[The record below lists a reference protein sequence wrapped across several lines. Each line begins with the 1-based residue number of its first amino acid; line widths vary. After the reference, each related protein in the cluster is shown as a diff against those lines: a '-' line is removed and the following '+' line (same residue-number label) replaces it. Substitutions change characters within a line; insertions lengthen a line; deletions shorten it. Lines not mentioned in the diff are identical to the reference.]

1 MSPYLDSIMKN
12 LATLF
17 IFILILS
24 THVFGQ
30 RDRNISIWNASP
42 TLYNAAAVASGPE
55 DYSFFTNF
63 RTQWL
68 AVSGAL
74 PCRTN
79 NLVTEFKIPDGSGN
93 NHFGIGMSAMNDQSG
108 DTRLN
113 STFISIPINYSIKL
127 DQENLLSIGISPG
140 YYMQYFDNSAQT
152 WENQWDGTIFNTELS
167 SGENLN
173 TSYSAIDLGSG
184 IYYQNIQRNSN
195 RIYGGVSLNHIT
207 RQKIDFSFGG
217 DKLYR
222 NLSLQAGADFVT
234 RRRDLRVQPQLVY
247 IRSGRTINLTGGV
260 QIEHIIQEASKI
272 TEIVKTTTFNYG
284 FFYRWN
290 DAIVA
295 TIGFKLR
302 RYKIGL
308 AFDANISKLSQV
320 SNGIGAVEVY
330 FKTLHLYKYP
340 KKRTRL

>member
-1 MSPYLDSIMKN
+1 MKN
-12 LATLF
+12 LAPL
-17 IFILILS
+17 FILILLIS
-24 THVFGQ
+24 TNAFGQ

-68 AVSGAL
+68 TLSGAL

-79 NLVTEFKIPDGSGN
+79 NLVAEFKIPDGSGN
-93 NHFGIGMSAMNDQSG
+93 NHFGIGLSAMNDQSG
-108 DTRLN
+108 DARLN
-113 STFISIPINYSIKL
+113 TTSISIPINYSIEL
-127 DQENLLSIGISPG
+127 DKENILSIGISPG

-152 WENQWDGTIFNTELS
+152 WENQWDGTIFNSDLS

-173 TSYSAIDLGSG
+173 TSYSAVDLGSG

-222 NLSLQAGADFVT
+222 NLSIQAGADLST
-234 RRRDLRVQPQLVY
+234 RRRDLRVQPQIVY
-247 IRSGRTINLTGGV
+247 ISSGKTFNLTGGV
-260 QIEHIIQEASKI
+260 QMEHIIQEASRI

-290 DAIVA
+290 DAIVT
-295 TIGFKLR
+295 TIGCKLKR
-302 RYKIGL
+302 FKIGL
-308 AFDANISKLSQV
+308 AFDANISKLSQAT
-320 SNGIGAVEVY
+320 SGIGAIEVY
-330 FKTLHLYKYP
+330 FKTLHLYKYT

>member
-1 MSPYLDSIMKN
+1 MKN
-12 LATLF
+12 LAPL
-17 IFILILS
+17 FILILLIS
-24 THVFGQ
+24 NSIFSQ

-68 AVSGAL
+68 TVSGAL
-74 PCRTN
+74 PFRTN
-79 NLVTEFKIPDGSGN
+79 NLVAEFKIPDGSGN
-93 NHFGIGMSAMNDQSG
+93 NHFGIGLSAMNDQSG
-108 DTRLN
+108 DARLN
-113 STFISIPINYSIKL
+113 TTSISIPINYSIEL
-127 DQENLLSIGISPG
+127 DKENLLSIGISPG
-140 YYMQYFDNSAQT
+140 YYMQYFDNTAQT
-152 WENQWDGTIFNTELS
+152 WENQWDGTIFNSELT

-173 TSYSAIDLGSG
+173 NSFSTIDLGSG
-184 IYYQNIQRNSN
+184 IYYQNMQRNSN

-222 NLSLQAGADFVT
+222 NLSIQAGADFIT
-234 RRRDLRVQPQLVY
+234 RRRDLRVQPQIVY
-247 IRSGRTINLTGGV
+247 TSSGRTMNLTSGV
-260 QIEHIIQEASKI
+260 QIEHIIHEASRI

-290 DAIVA
+290 DAVVA
-295 TIGFKLR
+295 TIGCKLK

-320 SNGIGAVEVY
+320 TKGIGAVEVY